1 MSTVTDAVAYASNRS
16 WRRSRLRRGFG
27 RFARGP
33 LSIIG
38 LIWIIVLVV
47 VALFAPQ
54 LAPYPVAGDILVVNE
69 APSLAH
75 WFGTNNVGQ
84 DMLTLCMYGVRYTLT
99 IAAGATILSFCIGV
113 FVGMMA
119 GLQGGWLDQVL
130 MRFTDFMY
138 SFPSFVLAI
147 TVIEFTGQ
155 GIVSVIVMLGLTQW
169 AGFARLSRGMTL
181 TLRNSELVESGR
193 AIGASRAFVIRHYVF
208 PHVWSSISVY
218 TAFFLVN
225 IITQDGM
232 LGLFYNVG
240 PQPPN
245 ISFGSLLLLN
255 TPDVLGFP
263 WLLTMPVLVFVSIL
277 VSLIVVGEG
286 LQTMLSPK
294 GSVNL

>member
-1 MSTVTDAVAYASNRS
+1 MSAVSDALSYATGQP

-33 LSIIG
+33 LAVVG
-38 LIWIIVLVV
+38 LVWLAVLLAVT
-47 VALFAPQ
+47 LFAPQ
-54 LAPYPVAGDILVVNE
+54 LAPYPVTGNILVANE
-69 APSLAH
+69 APSFAH

-99 IAAGATILSFCIGV
+99 IASGATVLAFGIGV
-113 FVGMMA
+113 LVGMVA

-155 GIVSVIVMLGLTQW
+155 GILSVIVMLGLTQW

-181 TLRNSELVESGR
+181 TLRSSELIESGL
-193 AIGASRAFVIRHYVF
+193 AIGASRAFILRHYVF
-208 PHVWSSISVY
+208 PHVFSSISVY
-218 TAFFLVN
+218 AAFFLVN

-232 LGLFYNVG
+232 LSLFYNVG

-263 WLLTMPVLVFVSIL
+263 WLLTLPVCVFVSIL
-277 VSLIVVGEG
+277 VSLILVGEG
-286 LQTMLSPK
+286 LQAVLSPK
-294 GSVNL
+294 GSVSL